1 MPIPSRCQAERPDLY
16 ALCSVQ
22 WLAVRAQRPALALLT
37 LASALPL
44 AACSDLNDIDR
55 RADDLVRQR
64 SSELLGAVVR
74 PELTSRSL
82 AQAPATLAL
91 SAPATRDPSADLL
104 TFTPAD
110 PARNVAERL
119 DAYAQPDAQSVPGA
133 PSPRELPLSDALRQ
147 AQSTSREYLS
157 AQEDYLLAAID
168 LLIQRHLWGPRFFA
182 STSAE
187 LTRTATDGDV
197 TAPLNLINDLR
208 ATQRLPSGGE
218 LEARFLWSATEQ
230 LRDVATDR
238 YQQAS
243 ELVLSG
249 RVPLLRGAG
258 SIAREDLIQAERDLV
273 YAAREFEQRRR
284 ELLVNLTRDYLSLQ
298 QQRRAIDNQQ
308 RALEL
313 LQRLE
318 RRTGALVEA
327 GRLAEF
333 QKNIAASD
341 VLRAQA
347 RLANQREQ
355 FILALDR
362 FKVRL
367 GLPVGDPITIAATS
381 PPVPEP
387 QAEPAQAAQL
397 ALQYRLD
404 LQTQADLV
412 ADANRAVANAN
423 NGLLPDAQLTG
434 SARLRTK
441 PGARE
446 GGAVYETDDAIY
458 TAGVRVD
465 WPLDRNNERAF
476 VRRAQILAERA
487 RRELDALT
495 DTVVLESRAA
505 VREIDRARFNLELQE
520 KAVQINLRRA
530 KEQEIKADE
539 VTAQQIV
546 DTANALRDAENA
558 RDQARTDLTNA
569 VLDYLLT
576 TGQLRVS
583 REGELMLPPPAKGE
597 LGG

>member
-1 MPIPSRCQAERPDLY
+1 
-16 ALCSVQ
+16 
-22 WLAVRAQRPALALLT
+22 
-37 LASALPL
+37 
-44 AACSDLNDIDR
+44 
-55 RADDLVRQR
+55 
-64 SSELLGAVVR
+64 LGATVR
-74 PELTSRSL
+74 PELASRSL
-82 AQAPATLAL
+82 ITSPSTSAGEAALVAPATNDPAASALAL
-91 SAPATRDPSADLL
+91 N
-104 TFTPAD
+104 PAD
-110 PARNVAERL
+110 PARDVASRLEAYAASQGQRSSDQPPPDPTADPPTQQPPQGEPLTL
-119 DAYAQPDAQSVPGA
+119 DA
-133 PSPRELPLSDALRQ
+133 ALRQ
-147 AQSTSREYLS
+147 AQLTSREYLS

-182 STSAE
+182 STGAE
-187 LTRTATDGDV
+187 LTRTATDGQV
-197 TAPLNLINDLR
+197 AAPLALINDLR

-218 LEARFLWSATEQ
+218 LEARFLWSATQQ
-230 LRDVATDR
+230 LRDAATDR
-238 YQQAS
+238 YTQAS

-258 SIAREDLIQAERDLV
+258 AIAREDLVQAERDLV
-273 YAAREFEQRRR
+273 YAARDFEARRR
-284 ELLVNLTRDYLSLQ
+284 ELLVSLTRDYLSLQ
-298 QQRRAIDNQQ
+298 QQQRSIANQQ

-313 LQRLE
+313 LRRLE

-333 QKNIAASD
+333 QRNIAASD

-367 GLPVGDPITIAATS
+367 GLSVNAPLVITDEA
-381 PPVPEP
+381 PQLPEP
-387 QAEPAQAAQL
+387 SVEPAQAATT

-404 LQTQADLV
+404 LQTQADRT
-412 ADANRAVANAN
+412 ADAQRAVANAAD
-423 NGLLPDAQLTG
+423 GLLPDAQLTG
-434 SARLRTK
+434 SARLRTQ
-441 PGARE
+441 PSARE
-446 GGAVYETDDAIY
+446 GGAVFETDDAIY

-465 WPLDRNNERAF
+465 WPLDRHNERAL

-487 RRELDALT
+487 RRALDALT

-520 KAVQINLRRA
+520 RAVQINLRRA

-576 TGQLRVS
+576 TSQLRVTDA
-583 REGELMLPPPAKGE
+583 GTLALPGAAPVQTP
-597 LGG
+597 